1 MDEPSREFGKLEA
14 RVGQLEK
21 DNDEHKALGREFRKY
36 KNTLI
41 GICIVMGNVAVLL
54 MWAINKFLVN
64 GL

>member
-1 MDEPSREFGKLEA
+1 MDEPSREFGRLEA

-41 GICIVMGNVAVLL
+41 GIAIVVGNIAVLV
-54 MWAINKFLVN
+54 MWAINKFLVS
-64 GL
+64 